1 MNKTVVTTLI
11 TKIFCYGTLQ
21 EPRVQL
27 DLINRVVTGDLTYI
41 NGYVVLRDYVD
52 PSDGIAYPRVVPKEH
67 GCVYGRVLEFTDAEV
82 KILDEYETDM
92 YTLEDITTIN
102 GEVVKIYMPNPNYK

>member
-52 PSDGIAYPRVVPKEH
+52 PSDGIAYPRVVPAEH
-67 GCVYGRVLEFTDAEV
+67 GCVYGRVLEFTDDEV